1 MRYDFHKSKP
11 NHKKFNTIVRKVW
24 EGRGWG
30 EPNPKPKI
38 QLSPSAQDS
47 RKTIYNRWF
56 MLRFSTA
63 GESHGESLVALISG
77 LPAGVPVDQ
86 TFLDH
91 ELWRRQQ
98 GYGRGG
104 RISSRASA
112 TAIPSARPLR

>member
-47 RKTIYNRWF
+47 RKTIYNR
-56 MLRFSTA
+56 
-63 GESHGESLVALISG
+63 
-77 LPAGVPVDQ
+77 
-86 TFLDH
+86 
-91 ELWRRQQ
+91 
-98 GYGRGG
+98 
-104 RISSRASA
+104 
-112 TAIPSARPLR
+112 